1 MTQEEYNQLDYNYIH
16 CAGTN
21 CPKANSCLRHTAYTM
36 LRTNTN
42 EHYTLANPQVIT
54 GKQPCPIYEA
64 DRKERFAW
72 GISRIY
78 DNVRVADM
86 DSIRNELIY
95 TFGRMVYYRM
105 KQGKRVITESE
116 QQTIRDVFNDM
127 GYNGAAIEF
136 DRYKEQ
142 YPRLIK
148 LYTSA

>member
-36 LRTNTN
+36 LHTNTN

-95 TFGRMVYYRM
+95 IFGRMVYYRM

-136 DRYKEQ
+136 DRYEEQ

>member
-1 MTQEEYNQLDYNYIH
+1 MTQEEYNQLNDDYTH

-21 CPKANSCLRHTAYTM
+21 CPKANSCLHHTAYTM
-36 LRTNTN
+36 LHTNIN

-136 DRYKEQ
+136 DRYEEQ